1 MIRVRFTDSPQNAT
15 DAMADATGFSLRKSE
30 VNPLGLELRLAGEL
44 YAAYDPYEGWTLGDP
59 KIAYREITVEETT

>member
-1 MIRVRFTDSPQNAT
+1 
-15 DAMADATGFSLRKSE
+15 MADATGFSLRKSE

-59 KIAYREITVEETT
+59 KIAYREITVEEM